1 MLLRG
6 HFGLA
11 GCHSE
16 LDCINNAYVNRVT
29 LYPATK
35 NSANSYFGGYPASV
49 YRSFIVSVLK
59 LSSKESSKL
68 LLMAGLSAFLF
79 GVVGLFLIG
88 LMQLVS
94 IQSFA
99 EDSVHKHGIAEM
111 EASRLGG
118 AATILGGIFLIV
130 MLAFSGLRGNSSGPL
145 DVGWFAWVA
154 VIGCMLLGLVED
166 IRNDSLSPR
175 VRLASKT
182 SIFTLVLWLSPTLVP
197 SAIGVPVIDSLLAVP
212 AIAFVLCVVFCVG
225 FLNAVNMADGANGLV
240 SSIVVMANIIF
251 YQELGGLGFLTVLTC
266 TSVFLIF
273 NVISGRLFLGDAG
286 AYGMGACLL
295 ISALYCF
302 GYGYMS
308 LSFLAALLSYPCL
321 DFLFSILRRFATGRS
336 ITKPDNDHLHNRIH
350 FQYRKIFRSKNLA
363 NSASGLT
370 VAAASSGVVLVGYL
384 SNWWPITSEQWAFV
398 FATQCLVYG
407 LAYYATG
414 RTASQ
419 VKTA

>member
-1 MLLRG
+1 
-6 HFGLA
+6 
-11 GCHSE
+11 
-16 LDCINNAYVNRVT
+16 
-29 LYPATK
+29 
-35 NSANSYFGGYPASV
+35 
-49 YRSFIVSVLK
+49 
-59 LSSKESSKL
+59 
-68 LLMAGLSAFLF
+68 MAGLSAFLF

-154 VIGCMLLGLVED
+154 VIGCMVLGLVED

-175 VRLASKT
+175 VRLAAKT

-240 SSIVVMANIIF
+240 SSIVVMANVIF

-266 TSVFLIF
+266 TFVFLIF

-302 GYGYMS
+302 SYGYMS

-370 VAAASSGVVLVGYL
+370 VAAASSGVVLLGYL
-384 SNWWPITSEQWAFV
+384 SNWWPITSEQWVFV

-407 LAYYATG
+407 LAYYTTG

>member
-1 MLLRG
+1 
-6 HFGLA
+6 
-11 GCHSE
+11 
-16 LDCINNAYVNRVT
+16 
-29 LYPATK
+29 
-35 NSANSYFGGYPASV
+35 
-49 YRSFIVSVLK
+49 
-59 LSSKESSKL
+59 
-68 LLMAGLSAFLF
+68 
-79 GVVGLFLIG
+79 
-88 LMQLVS
+88 
-94 IQSFA
+94 
-99 EDSVHKHGIAEM
+99 
-111 EASRLGG
+111 
-118 AATILGGIFLIV
+118 

-175 VRLASKT
+175 VRLAAKT

-212 AIAFVLCVVFCVG
+212 SIAFVLCVVFCVG

-308 LSFLAALLSYPCL
+308 LSFWRRCCLILA
-321 DFLFSILRRFATGRS
+321 
-336 ITKPDNDHLHNRIH
+336 
-350 FQYRKIFRSKNLA
+350 
-363 NSASGLT
+363 
-370 VAAASSGVVLVGYL
+370 
-384 SNWWPITSEQWAFV
+384 
-398 FATQCLVYG
+398 
-407 LAYYATG
+407 
-414 RTASQ
+414 
-419 VKTA
+419 

>member
-1 MLLRG
+1 
-6 HFGLA
+6 
-11 GCHSE
+11 
-16 LDCINNAYVNRVT
+16 
-29 LYPATK
+29 
-35 NSANSYFGGYPASV
+35 
-49 YRSFIVSVLK
+49 
-59 LSSKESSKL
+59 
-68 LLMAGLSAFLF
+68 
-79 GVVGLFLIG
+79 
-88 LMQLVS
+88 
-94 IQSFA
+94 
-99 EDSVHKHGIAEM
+99 
-111 EASRLGG
+111 
-118 AATILGGIFLIV
+118 
-130 MLAFSGLRGNSSGPL
+130 
-145 DVGWFAWVA
+145 
-154 VIGCMLLGLVED
+154 
-166 IRNDSLSPR
+166 
-175 VRLASKT
+175 
-182 SIFTLVLWLSPTLVP
+182 
-197 SAIGVPVIDSLLAVP
+197 
-212 AIAFVLCVVFCVG
+212 
-225 FLNAVNMADGANGLV
+225 V

-370 VAAASSGVVLVGYL
+370 VAAASSGVILLGYL
-384 SNWWPITSEQWAFV
+384 SNWWPITSEQWVFV

-414 RTASQ
+414 RTVSQ